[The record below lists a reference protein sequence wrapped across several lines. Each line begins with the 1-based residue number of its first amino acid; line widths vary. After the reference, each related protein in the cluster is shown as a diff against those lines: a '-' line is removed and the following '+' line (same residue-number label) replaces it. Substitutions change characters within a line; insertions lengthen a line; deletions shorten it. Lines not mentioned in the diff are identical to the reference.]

1 MTDSCSPP
9 RGSWPAE
16 HRAALSII
24 IHVGAPLTVSVA
36 ASVDIGIDYTADGL
50 TRLLA
55 MFEDLDVAVTTAWS
69 AAALS
74 TYPQLARNAQNR
86 GHELALSIVGP
97 GAGAGTDDPIDLASR
112 ISDLPIVGLLAALP
126 QSGSG
131 VVLAHGDAS
140 GAAAPQWTIDGS
152 GGDAPRLQPA
162 VDTSSGTA
170 GAPAATVILPVSP
183 YWIDRH
189 WWQPDHPSPPSLLLE
204 SWSAGLASTRTFGG
218 LMTVVLHPHFSGRP
232 GHAETIV
239 RFVDEAI
246 ASADVWLARAD
257 QIAAWWAE
265 LAETNR
271 S

>member
-1 MTDSCSPP
+1 MTDS
-9 RGSWPAE
+9 GLHQTVAWPAE
-16 HRAALSII
+16 HRAALSIVL
-24 IHVGAPLTVSVA
+24 HVGAPLPGSAT
-36 ASVDIGIDYTADGL
+36 ASLDMGIDYTADGL

-55 MFEDLDVAVTTAWS
+55 LFDDLDVAVTTAWS

-74 TYPQLARNAQNR
+74 TYPQLARNAQDR
-86 GHELALSIVGP
+86 GHELALSIVD
-97 GAGAGTDDPIDLASR
+97 AGAGIDDPIDLAGR

-126 QSGSG
+126 LSVS
-131 VVLAHGDAS
+131 AHGLSRGDGS

-152 GGDAPRLQPA
+152 SGDIPRLQPTA
-162 VDTSSGTA
+162 GISSGAA
-170 GAPAATVILPVSP
+170 GAAAGTVILPVSP

-189 WWQPDHPSPPSLLLE
+189 WWQPDNPSPPSLLLE
-204 SWSAGLASTRTFGG
+204 SWSAGLASIRTFGG
-218 LMTVVLHPHFSGRP
+218 LMTIVLHPHLSGRP

-257 QIAAWWAE
+257 QIAAWWAG
-265 LAETNR
+265 LTETDG